1 MRDTEWKEKRDEYK
15 DRTFYS
21 SYFEYLY
28 FFVLLCKPQ
37 ISIQKAW
44 ENIFLLLNSYWN
56 PWLLSDLQ
64 QFSLG
69 HFTIVTAHSSASFQ
83 SLPSCESQDS
93 SSVCGRNMTILKP
106 SHSWWFKSCCFAMFM
121 FPSHAQSLLLKSTTW
136 DIPAPLLRISE
147 WSIIHAVGTSV
158 EFCFGHLH
166 NWMSLSVKKGMLG
179 RQLIRKLARGLMKW
193 GSWVVSV
200 YCLVPPHQA
209 N

>member
-1 MRDTEWKEKRDEYK
+1 MSIRTEPFIHHILNTYISLFYCVSPKFPFKRLGK
-15 DRTFYS
+15 TSFSYS
-21 SYFEYLY
+21 TAIEIHDCCLTSNSSL
-28 FFVLLCKPQ
+28 
-37 ISIQKAW
+37 SAT
-44 ENIFLLLNSYWN
+44 LLLLQPIPLPLSKAYLHVKAKI
-56 PWLLSDLQ
+56 LL
-64 QFSLG
+64 
-69 HFTIVTAHSSASFQ
+69 V
-83 SLPSCESQDS
+83 
-93 SSVCGRNMTILKP
+93 SVTILKP